1 MSESNVQIPAEFC
14 KVMKDFT
21 TDLLTTFPEHS
32 ATLDPGLVDILNDK
46 TDTENVNTLF
56 KYIKNIYPKRFFDLL
71 YQNEDIFTNEEIN
84 TQFLPGLEFG
94 ELWTQEITEKTKL
107 VIWKYLQLILFS
119 VVNTEHDDKSFGDAA
134 KLFEAINEEEL
145 RTKLEE
151 TMEQMSNI
159 FDMSGSNPFSSDIS
173 NVNPSDLPDPD
184 ELHKH
189 INGMLQGNLGK
200 LAAEITEETMK
211 ELNTDMSGVTSV
223 GDVFQTLFKNP
234 GKLMGMIKKV
244 GNKLDTKLKSGELK
258 ESEIMQEAMD
268 LMEQMES
275 MPGMANMKNMLNQM
289 GMPGLGKNGKINMN
303 AMKGKLNQNMRGAKQ
318 KERMLRKLEQR
329 KAAKKDE
336 QILLLQQ
343 QLAAAKQANSNINE
357 ANTNQVNMVI
367 EKQSSKKSK
376 RRRKK
381 KNRRNK
387 K

>member
-1 MSESNVQIPAEFC
+1 MSESNNPASEEFC
-14 KVMKDFT
+14 KVMKDFL
-21 TDLLTTFPEHS
+21 TDLLITFPEHS
-32 ATLDPGLVDILNDK
+32 GTLDPGLVDILNDNNN
-46 TDTENVNTLF
+46 TESANALF
-56 KYIKNIYPKRFFDLL
+56 NYIKILYPKRFFDFL
-71 YQNEDIFTNEEIN
+71 YQNEDIFTNDEID
-84 TQFLPGLEFG
+84 THFLPGIEFAD
-94 ELWTQEITEKTKL
+94 LWTQEITENTKL

-119 VVNTEHDDKSFGDAA
+119 VINTENDGKSFGDTA

-159 FDMSGSNPFSSDIS
+159 FDMSGDSPFSSDVS
-173 NVNPSDLPDPD
+173 NIDPNNLPNPEDL
-184 ELHKH
+184 HNH

-200 LAAEITEETMK
+200 LAAEITEETMN
-211 ELNTDMSGVTSV
+211 ELNTDISGVTSV

-234 GKLMGMIKKV
+234 AKLMNMIKKV
-244 GNKLDTKLKSGELK
+244 GSKLDSKLKSGELK

-268 LMEQMES
+268 LMEQMET
-275 MPGMANMKNMLNQM
+275 MPGMSNMKDMLNQM

-329 KAAKKDE
+329 KAQKKDQ
-336 QILLLQQ
+336 QIQILQQ
-343 QLAAAKQANSNINE
+343 QLAAARQAN
-357 ANTNQVNMVI
+357 ANTNPVTMTVGETQ
-367 EKQSSKKSK
+367 QSKKSK

-381 KNRRNK
+381 KNRKNK

>member
-1 MSESNVQIPAEFC
+1 MSESNISIPEEFC

-32 ATLDPGLVDILNDK
+32 ATLHPGLVDIIEGRS
-46 TDTENVNTLF
+46 DTNNVHTLF
-56 KYIKNIYPKRFFDLL
+56 EYVKKTYPKRFFDLL
-71 YQNEDIFTNEEIN
+71 YQNEDIFTDKTVN
-84 TQFLPGLEFG
+84 THFLPGIEFAD
-94 ELWTQEITEKTKL
+94 LWIQEISENTKL
-107 VIWKYLQLILFS
+107 IIWKYLQLLLFS
-119 VVNTEHDDKSFGDAA
+119 VINTENDDKSFGDAA
-134 KLFEAINEEEL
+134 KLFEAINEDEL
-145 RTKLEE
+145 RKKLEE
-151 TMEQMSNI
+151 TMEQMSTV
-159 FDMSGSNPFSSDIS
+159 FDMSGGNPFTMDVS
-173 NVNPSDLPDPD
+173 NIEQTDLPDPD

-211 ELNTDMSGVTSV
+211 ELNTDVSGATSV
-223 GDVFQTLFKNP
+223 GDIFQNLFKNP

-289 GMPGLGKNGKINMN
+289 GMSGLGKNGKLNMN

-318 KERMLRKLEQR
+318 KERMLRKLEKR
-329 KAAKKDE
+329 KTAKKDQ
-336 QILLLQQ
+336 QIQLLQQ
-343 QLAAAKQANSNINE
+343 QLAAAKQAN
-357 ANTNQVNMVI
+357 AQQNQINMVV
-367 EKQSSKKSK
+367 EDKTNSTKSK

-381 KNRRNK
+381 KKRGNK

>member
-1 MSESNVQIPAEFC
+1 MSESNTPVSEEFC
-14 KVMKDFT
+14 KVMKDFA

-32 ATLDPGLVDILNDK
+32 ATLDPGLVDILNDNNN
-46 TDTENVNTLF
+46 TESVNVLF
-56 KYIKNIYPKRFFDLL
+56 NYIKNLYPKRFFDFL
-71 YQNEDIFTNEEIN
+71 YQNEDIFANDEIN
-84 TQFLPGLEFG
+84 TQFLPGIEFA
-94 ELWTQEITEKTKL
+94 ELWAQEITENTKL

-119 VVNTEHDDKSFGDAA
+119 VINTENDGKSFGDTA
-134 KLFEAINEEEL
+134 KLFEAIDEEEL
-145 RTKLEE
+145 RNKLEE

-159 FDMSGSNPFSSDIS
+159 FDMSGDSPFSQDAS
-173 NVNPSDLPDPD
+173 NINPNDLPNPED
-184 ELHKH
+184 LHNH

-200 LAAEITEETMK
+200 LAAEITEETMN
-211 ELNTDMSGVTSV
+211 ELNTDISGVTSV
-223 GDVFQTLFKNP
+223 GDIFQTLFKNP
-234 GKLMGMIKKV
+234 AKLMSMIKKV
-244 GNKLDTKLKSGELK
+244 GSKLDSKLQSGELK

-268 LMEQMES
+268 LMEQMET

-329 KAAKKDE
+329 KAQKKDQ

-343 QLAAAKQANSNINE
+343 QLAAARQANAMTSQATTPAE
-357 ANTNQVNMVI
+357 GTNT
-367 EKQSSKKSK
+367 SKKSK

-381 KNRRNK
+381 KNRKNK